1 MFLLFINLDIALA
14 DYRAA
19 VEKELYFVCRDCSN
33 SIPLLDPEDDVVT
46 FTLFRLLFEKY
57 QKFHSEDK
65 AVHTS
70 FITLIVHRT
79 IILLIKLLQTWCY
92 F

>member
-1 MFLLFINLDIALA
+1 MFLLFINLGITLA

-19 VEKELYFVCRDCSN
+19 VKNEKELHFVCRDCSN

-57 QKFHSEDK
+57 KKRDC
-65 AVHTS
+65 V
-70 FITLIVHRT
+70 LILYKWRN
-79 IILLIKLLQTWCY
+79 K
-92 F
+92 